1 MLQLCAPRAD
11 LNGRKRARPRRCDVS
26 IAQQIATPTPASR
39 TRRASAPLHPAP
51 TARPWY
57 ALVRI
62 VGLMTVTAMGA
73 AFIVGAVAI
82 AIMVVASNLGG

>member
-11 LNGRKRARPRRCDVS
+11 LNGRKRAIPRSCDVT
-26 IAQQIATPTPASR
+26 IAQQIATPNPAPR

-51 TARPWY
+51 TARPGY
-57 ALVRI
+57 ALIRI
-62 VGLMTVTAMGA
+62 VGLVAVTAMGA
-73 AFIVGAVAI
+73 AFIVGALAI

>member
-11 LNGRKRARPRRCDVS
+11 LNGRKRAKPGSCDVS
-26 IAQQIATPTPASR
+26 IAEQIATPNPASR

-51 TARPWY
+51 TARRGY

-62 VGLMTVTAMGA
+62 VGLMALTAMGA
-73 AFIVGAVAI
+73 AFIVGAAVI
-82 AIMVVASNLGG
+82 AMMVVASNLGG